1 MYTRLLHITEI
12 VQPKI
17 RHKDEKNV
25 AKNEIEIFFVFIL
38 HFTTTSHLGVFQRVH
53 NNYFYTSECFNLSIF
68 NERKESCVK
77 MLVNI
82 ALLVHYLLE

>member
-1 MYTRLLHITEI
+1 MY
-12 VQPKI
+12 VQ
-17 RHKDEKNV
+17 V

-38 HFTTTSHLGVFQRVH
+38 YFTKVFFKGY

-82 ALLVHYLLE
+82 ALLVNYLLE